1 MPGLH
6 CHWNRSHTI
15 ELFLT
20 IFPQDESAALWGSGM
35 TVLVVFVGFGFSF
48 GGGVVCLFVE
58 SDFSVALTNKNEF
71 ESQVVC
77 LCHHLTYLVIYYMEK
92 SCY

>member
-1 MPGLH
+1 MQFSYKTITLKSFIQVPGLH

-35 TVLVVFVGFGFSF
+35 TVLVVFVGVWVFF
-48 GGGVVCLFVE
+48 GGGREGWFV
-58 SDFSVALTNKNEF
+58 F
-71 ESQVVC
+71 
-77 LCHHLTYLVIYYMEK
+77 
-92 SCY
+92 